1 MIVMR
6 VKIMLAI
13 VCMLTLF
20 VAGCVDQI
28 NESTNIT
35 PNTTE
40 SPSPTEP
47 ASEGESN
54 ESVSPSPSST
64 ETMSGSGQTPTENR
78 SVYMME
84 YSFSSRNVTMYVGG
98 QLSFVHHQTKEY
110 PTFVLVS
117 DEGLWK
123 DRTLNYGD
131 VFNYKFN
138 QTGVYHFHVK
148 GYGNAMTGT
157 AWVVER

>member
-1 MIVMR
+1 MR

-35 PNTTE
+35 PNATE
-40 SPSPTEP
+40 RPSPTG
-47 ASEGESN
+47 AAEGESN
-54 ESVSPSPSST
+54 ESVSTSPTPTGNIT
-64 ETMSGSGQTPTENR
+64 ESGQIPTENR

-84 YSFSSRNVTMYVGG
+84 YSFSSRNATLYVGG
-98 QLSFVHHQTKEY
+98 QLSFVHHQTNDY

-123 DRTLNYGD
+123 NQTMNYGD
-131 VFNYKFN
+131 VFSYTFN

-157 AWVVER
+157 VWVVER